1 MDLYLSNIYCSLGVY
16 YNIPIKNQI
25 EMLFQKK
32 KLPTKYDFSSDGE
45 YITDFKEGS
54 IYKDLLIKENPRRSN
69 DIYSFT
75 LNTDG
80 ISLCDKS
87 NIQIWPQYLTINET
101 DIEHRYSPDNTI
113 ICGKKNLFF
122 K

>member
-1 MDLYLSNIYCSLGVY
+1 
-16 YNIPIKNQI
+16 
-25 EMLFQKK
+25 
-32 KLPTKYDFSSDGE
+32 LPTEYDFSSDGE
-45 YITDFKEGS
+45 FITDFKDGS
-54 IYKDLLIKENPRRSN
+54 IYKEFLNTENPRRSN

-113 ICGKKNLFF
+113 ICGEYFIFF
-122 K
+122 LKTF